1 MGNNFSMQ
9 GKDAY
14 YFKNT
19 IEDLIG
25 SGGYSNVF
33 RATRKLDNHLV
44 AIKRSK
50 EPLNF
55 LSVDKQQGEK
65 DEIKNMKAFPHPF
78 IVKIIDE
85 F

>member
-1 MGNNFSMQ
+1 MGINFPKQ

-19 IEDLIG
+19 NEDHIG

-50 EPLNF
+50 E
-55 LSVDKQQGEK
+55 
-65 DEIKNMKAFPHPF
+65 A
-78 IVKIIDE
+78 
-85 F
+85 